1 MSTSVPHK
9 FEFLLFDGFSNMV
22 LASVLEPLRAVKMRA
37 SIAEL
42 EWSISTLDGAQVRS
56 SSGIAVAPDGRFD
69 PKKQGRI
76 LVLVAGYHVP
86 KHLTKSLLRDVRL
99 AVRHADRIIAADAA
113 AWILAEAGVLD
124 AHSATVHWQDFDAF
138 EDRFSNVTLSTAR
151 FVQSGPFLSC
161 GGASTALDMT
171 LDLIR
176 QLWGPAAAFDASN
189 MFVFDA
195 ARQNAFGRG
204 AEKLRNKGAP
214 KLLAALNVMAE
225 NVEVPLTTFELAAAI
240 SLSER
245 SLNRAFQ
252 RELGITPGKYYRLFR
267 LQKARDMAEETH
279 LSLEQIALRCG
290 FASGSSLSRSLKA
303 TFGSSLAEMRNA
315 GRSAPLPDRSKLRPD

>member
-1 MSTSVPHK
+1 MPYS

-22 LASVLEPLRAVKMRA
+22 LASVLEPLRAVKMRSA
-37 SIAEL
+37 TANL
-42 EWSISTLDGAQVRS
+42 AWSISTMDGAPVRS
-56 SSGIAVAPDGRFD
+56 SSGMAVAPDGRFD
-69 PKKQGRI
+69 PAKEGRI
-76 LVLVAGYHVP
+76 LVFVAGYHVP
-86 KHLTKSLLRDVRL
+86 KHLTKSLLRDVRV
-99 AVRHADRIIAADAA
+99 AVRQAEMIIAADAA
-113 AWILAEAGVLD
+113 SWILAEAGVLD
-124 AHSATVHWQDFDAF
+124 GHSATVHWQDFDAF
-138 EDRFSNVTLSTAR
+138 EDRFAHVRLSTAR
-151 FVQSGPFLSC
+151 FVKSGPFLSC

-176 QLWGPAAAFDASN
+176 QLFGPAAAFDASN

-225 NVEVPLTTFELAAAI
+225 NVEVPLTTYELAAEI
-240 SLSER
+240 SISER
-245 SLNRAFQ
+245 SLNRAFR
-252 RELGITPGKYYRLFR
+252 RELGMTPGKYYRLFR

-290 FASGSSLSRSLKA
+290 FASGASLSRSLKA
-303 TFGSSLAEMRNA
+303 TFGTSVAEMRA
-315 GRSAPLPDRSKLRPD
+315 GGRAV